1 MTEQELLNKLNAV
14 VRMAQERVITL
25 LTDFSNERAIAKAR
39 TVFVNYPIILKHID
53 TQNNEF
59 NKTTQVGGY
68 AAAEKIVISQHDIQ
82 YCDLNTEQELDKM
95 LGTII
100 HEYAHKFRQVDFQY
114 GNMFEEASASIFAE
128 MCVNYSKV
136 KNNDSKN
143 TLFNMLTSVDY
154 QGAESQVRSILYA
167 LKQRNMDIS
176 MMIEY
181 ILGDENRFK
190 QVCTEIF
197 GNSFENYFNQ
207 ATNIPQ
213 SQQHTSMS
221 EELLTQMLTEY
232 MKTNQVSL
240 KDYWASNKGIV
251 SPTNLYFHGSPTL
264 CKSVV
269 NAGREFVRDDEKEL
283 FGYFEYSV
291 KVNQEQTQ
299 FVEDE
304 KRTRIKNK
312 INQDFNLSGK
322 SKEDIYDTLVDL
334 CSSYI
339 QHKSRDDEEA
349 VIFLEEL
356 KKVIP
361 NIDEFADTFIQLRE
375 ARFDSTVLDNIDLAN
390 ISYSQVFSQ
399 MSSLLP
405 RPQNDMTQQQD
416 FIVTKDVNEVARIHS
431 NPQYVNWKY
440 EFVDGEYR
448 FYSPDYKKQ
457 GTITFYHGGAE
468 PDFDISKLDVLRG
481 SQKQQNG
488 NNSYAGFYMYGE
500 QNHDDAIKYAMEE
513 NSLKNTNTK
522 GVVAITMPSD
532 IRVYNVP
539 PFTITRIT
547 PEQIQQLQQQGYD
560 VIAGSMVGKTEYI
573 LLNKGKIINMQFQPL
588 EVKQEI
594 VRQETAQDYIPY
606 DSFDFPRIQWEDTPT
621 VGKNR

>member
-1 MTEQELLNKLNAV
+1 MTEQELLNKLNTV

-25 LTDFSNERAIAKAR
+25 LTDFSNEQAIAKAR
-39 TVFVNYPIILKHID
+39 TVFANYPIVLGNID

-68 AAAEKIVISQHDIQ
+68 ATAEKIVISQHDIQ
-82 YCDLNTEQELDKM
+82 YCDLNTEQELDKI

-136 KNNDSKN
+136 KNNDPKN

-154 QGAESQVRSILYA
+154 QRAESQVRGILYA

-176 MMIEY
+176 MMTEY
-181 ILGDENRFK
+181 ILGDESRFK

-213 SQQHTSMS
+213 FQQHTSMS

-240 KDYWASNKGIV
+240 KDYWASNKGIA

-269 NAGREFVRDDEKEL
+269 NAGKEIVRDDEKEL
-283 FGYFEYSV
+283 FSYFEYSV
-291 KVNQEQTQ
+291 KVNQEKTQ

-312 INQDFNLSGK
+312 ISQDYNLSGK
-322 SKEDIYDTLVDL
+322 SKDDIYDTLVDL

-339 QHKSRDDEEA
+339 QYKSRDDEEA

-356 KKVIP
+356 KEVVP
-361 NIDEFADTFIQLRE
+361 NIDEFADTFKQLRV
-375 ARFDSTVLDNIDLAN
+375 ARLDSTVLDNIDLAN

-416 FIVTKDVNEVARIHS
+416 FIATKDVNEVARIHS
-431 NPQYVNWKY
+431 NPQYANWRY

-448 FYSPDYKKQ
+448 FYSPNYKKQ
-457 GTITFYHGGAE
+457 ETVSIPTKKEETYVTLEQLEPLLSESGYMCYGHGTGRMGNSDEVVDSIFSEG
-468 PDFDISKLDVLRG
+468 LRT
-481 SQKQQNG
+481 K
-488 NNSYAGFYMYGE
+488 
-500 QNHDDAIKYAMEE
+500 D
-513 NSLKNTNTK
+513 NSL
-522 GVVAITMPSD
+522 
-532 IRVYNVP
+532 Y
-539 PFTITRIT
+539 FTTIGLSTPT
-547 PEQIQQLQQQGYD
+547 PELREQYKELGLSEPSIEDLKKQFNNWQHQD
-560 VIAGSMVGKTEYI
+560 SKKIIIARMPTEYI
-573 LLNKGKIINMQFQPL
+573 NSMGG
-588 EVKQEI
+588 
-594 VRQETAQDYIPY
+594 
-606 DSFDFPRIQWEDTPT
+606 SF
-621 VGKNR
+621 